1 MKKSLS
7 IFCASILTAASISI
21 TTFTQSNSLAKDGIK
36 NPDRKVAGAKT
47 DKKTKIE
54 IIEKDF
60 AEALTII
67 QDKHYSGHNLNYNG
81 LFKAAIGSMLNAL
94 DPHSNYFD
102 SKEFEQFRSNQNSRY
117 FGIGATIYDLRDKNG
132 KVIGTFIKS
141 TFKGAPANRAG
152 LRYGDKIV
160 SVNKISMLGKPYPYV
175 RDRLRGPRG
184 TPAKVVVK
192 RYGTGKHE
200 SIEIIRD
207 AVSQPSISEA
217 YMIRPGTAYIV
228 MTGGFHRTTFNE
240 FRDAMRKFKAN
251 GLRNLIIDL
260 RRNGGG
266 LVNQAY
272 LVANTFLKKGQTVF
286 TQKGRIR
293 EYSRSYA
300 TNNQNPDDTP
310 IVVLV
315 NGTTA
320 SASEILAGA
329 LQDHDRALVVGENT
343 FGKGLVQNP
352 FLLEYGSMLLLTIAK
367 YKTPSGRLIQRD
379 YSDGNL
385 YDYYTNDKLG
395 KNEKNQDR
403 QKGQEKRTDSG
414 RIVYGGGGIKPDVIV
429 KSPVMPS
436 VRVRL
441 QNKLI
446 DPIFAFALD
455 LSFGKIKGFENY
467 KVDREILYNYDIKP
481 TDFAID
487 DKVFRSF
494 KRFAT
499 TKYKFEPSEIDRER
513 ETIERRLRMELVMAA
528 YGSRT
533 SFQVFNEYDPQIKS
547 AIKLLPEAKQ
557 IAIRGAKANVRDR
570 FDENQ

>member
-1 MKKSLS
+1 MKKNLSL
-7 IFCASILTAASISI
+7 FCASTLTAFISI
-21 TTFTQSNSLAKDGIK
+21 TAFTQSNLLTKDGIK
-36 NPDRKVAGAKT
+36 DPDRNATGAST
-47 DKKTKIE
+47 DKKTNIE

-67 QDKHYSGHNLNYNG
+67 QDKHYSGHNLSYNG
-81 LFKAAIGSMLNAL
+81 LFKAVIGSMLNAL

-117 FGIGATIYDLRDKNG
+117 FGIGAVIYDLRDKDG
-132 KVIGTFIKS
+132 KVVGTFIKS

-184 TPAKVVVK
+184 TLAKVVVE
-192 RYGTGKHE
+192 RYGTRKHE
-200 SIEIIRD
+200 NIEIIRD

-217 YMIRPGTAYIV
+217 YMIRPGIGYIAL
-228 MTGGFHRTTFNE
+228 TGGFHRTTFNE
-240 FRDAMRKFKAN
+240 FRDAMRKFKAH

-260 RRNGGG
+260 RGNGGG

-300 TNNQNPDDTP
+300 TNNKTPYKTP
-310 IVVLV
+310 IVILV

-329 LQDHDRALVVGENT
+329 LQDHDRALIVGENT

-367 YKTPSGRLIQRD
+367 YKTPSGRLIQKD
-379 YSDGNL
+379 YSNGNL
-385 YDYYTNDKLG
+385 YDYYTNGKFSRNGKKDKI
-395 KNEKNQDR
+395 R
-403 QKGQEKRTDSG
+403 KGQEKLTDLG
-414 RIVYGGGGIKPDVIV
+414 RIVYGGGGINPDVIV
-429 KSPVMPS
+429 ESSATPS
-436 VRVRL
+436 ARIRL
-441 QNKLI
+441 QNKLV

-455 LSFGKIKGFENY
+455 LSFGKIKDFENY
-467 KVDREILYNYDIKP
+467 KVDREILYNYDIKI
-481 TDFAID
+481 TDFVID
-487 DKVFRSF
+487 DRVFESF
-494 KRFAT
+494 KNFAT
-499 TKYKFEPSEIDRER
+499 TEYGFKSSEIDKER
-513 ETIERRLRMELVMAA
+513 EAIERRLRAELVMAA

-533 SFQVFNEYDPQIKS
+533 SFQVFNEHDPQIKR
-547 AIKLLPEAKQ
+547 AIQLMPEAKQ
-557 IAIRGAKANVRDR
+557 LAVRGAKANVRDR
-570 FDENQ
+570 LLRN